1 MLIIF
6 FISSCSLNYTKL
18 DNRKTYNS
26 TGFAYIYDNEDYE
39 SAYFYAKKVSDTKI
53 EWILDLKHWIL
64 CAVAAREYSMTG
76 KDKYFLDTKRYVAK
90 REVDPETMREINA
103 EIEKFVSIDE
113 LDQKKK
119 RQDNA
124 VTVLIV
130 ISGVL
135 GLGLLIFLA
144 AIDA

>member
-1 MLIIF
+1 
-6 FISSCSLNYTKL
+6 
-18 DNRKTYNS
+18 
-26 TGFAYIYDNEDYE
+26 
-39 SAYFYAKKVSDTKI
+39 
-53 EWILDLKHWIL
+53 
-64 CAVAAREYSMTG
+64 MTG